1 MKFNLT
7 ENHIKLLRNMYVGW
21 SYCEYGAPEIDP
33 KRPYGNSSVAYDI
46 HEILTG
52 QRPDELDDDLQEEY
66 YKIHRQTETALEI
79 ILRTG
84 KFQPG
89 TYTTS
94 SSYKRDWKLIVD
106 N

>member
-52 QRPDELDDDLQEEY
+52 EPPDELDDGLQEEY

-89 TYTTS
+89 TYMTS
-94 SSYKRDWKLIVD
+94 SPYKRDWKLVAD